1 MEKFILEKQNILLK
15 KDLKNIVKMPL
26 KKEMKK
32 DLYMPQCENMG
43 LKIFK

>member
-1 MEKFILEKQNILLK
+1 MEKFMLEKQNILLK

-32 DLYMPQCENMG
+32 DLYMLRCENMV

>member
-1 MEKFILEKQNILLK
+1 MEKFMLEKQNILLK
-15 KDLKNIVKMPL
+15 KDLKSIVKMRL

-32 DLYMPQCENMG
+32 DLYTLRCENMV